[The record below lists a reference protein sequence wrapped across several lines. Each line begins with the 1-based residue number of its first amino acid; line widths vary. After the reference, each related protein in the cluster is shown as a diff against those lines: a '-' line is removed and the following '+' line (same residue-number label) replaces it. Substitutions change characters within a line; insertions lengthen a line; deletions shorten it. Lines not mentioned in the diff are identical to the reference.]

1 MGTIVFQGQEPFEL
15 VLQKAPTA
23 SSEGECVVVN
33 VPVFAAG
40 SPLNFFDVRM
50 PLSIQHAEQLAA
62 QLASALTT
70 ARAKARKGV

>member
-23 SSEGECVVVN
+23 TSDGESVAVT

-40 SPLNFFDVRM
+40 SPVNFFNVRM

-62 QLASALTT
+62 QLQSALTA
-70 ARAKARKGV
+70 ARGKARKGA